1 MAETIIYVVI
11 CTIVAMIFV
20 ILGIY
25 QCRAKDPVTINTGET
40 PPIAEDIVDVKLWN
54 QKHGRNFIILG
65 IMLWCT
71 FVVGGYVLSRINGV
85 IAIIIIITAV
95 LFEFFW
101 LNYQHEKMKRE
112 YIK

>member
-1 MAETIIYVVI
+1 
-11 CTIVAMIFV
+11 
-20 ILGIY
+20 
-25 QCRAKDPVTINTGET
+25 
-40 PPIAEDIVDVKLWN
+40 VKLWN

-85 IAIIIIITAV
+85 KAIIIIIAAV

-101 LNYQHEKMKRE
+101 LNFQHEKMKRE

>member
-1 MAETIIYVVI
+1 MAETIIYVVM

-25 QCRAKDPVTINTGET
+25 QYRAKDPVTINTSET
-40 PPIAEDIVDVKLWN
+40 PPKAEDLIDVKLWN
-54 QKHGRNFIILG
+54 QKHGRNLIILG

-71 FVVGGYVLSRINGV
+71 LVVGGYVLLRINGV
-85 IAIIIIITAV
+85 IAIIIIIVAGI
-95 LFEFFW
+95 FEFSWINF
-101 LNYQHEKMKRE
+101 QHKKMKRE